1 MANKYWVIEHTG
13 HGFFTHQDRSD
24 MPVFQGHPGD
34 VWITSDNTK
43 ATAWSGKYPSVSK
56 TKAEAQAIVDNEV
69 EEAQERWDNETSDDY
84 KATHDRPVKYTL
96 D

>member
-24 MPVFQGHPGD
+24 MPVFQGHSGNI
-34 VWITSDNTK
+34 WITSGNAK
-43 ATAWSGKYPSVSK
+43 ATAWSGKYPNVSK
-56 TKAEAQAIVDNEV
+56 TKAQAQAIVDGKV
-69 EEAQERWDNETSDDY
+69 EEAQERWDNKPEPKY
-84 KATHDRPVKYTL
+84 PQERPVKYTL

>member
-24 MPVFQGHPGD
+24 MPVFQGHSGNI
-34 VWITSDNTK
+34 WITSGNAK
-43 ATAWSGKYPSVSK
+43 ATAWAGKYPNVSK
-56 TKAEAQAIVDNEV
+56 TKAEAQEIVDNKI
-69 EEAQERWDNETSDDY
+69 EAYQERWDNMDEP
-84 KATHDRPVKYTL
+84 KHPQERPVKYTL

>member
-1 MANKYWVIEHTG
+1 MVNKYWVIEHTG
-13 HGFFTHQDRSD
+13 HGFFTHQDRDD

-43 ATAWSGKYPSVSK
+43 ATDWSGKYPSVSK
-56 TKAEAQAIVDNEV
+56 TKAEAQAIVDDKV
-69 EEAQERWDNETSDDY
+69 ETAQEVWDNQDEP
-84 KATHDRPVKYTL
+84 KQQPNRPVKYTL

>member
-43 ATAWSGKYPSVSK
+43 ATAWSGKYPNVSK
-56 TKAEAQAIVDNEV
+56 TKAQAQAIVDDKV
-69 EEAQERWDNETSDDY
+69 EEAQERWDNMDEP
-84 KATHDRPVKYTL
+84 KQPLDRPVKYTL

>member
-1 MANKYWVIEHTG
+1 MANKYWVIENTG
-13 HGFFTHQDRSD
+13 KDFFTHQDRSD

-43 ATAWSGKYPSVSK
+43 ATAWAEKYPNVSK
-56 TKAEAQAIVDNEV
+56 TKAQAQEIVDDKV
-69 EEAQERWDNETSDDY
+69 EEAQEWWDNEASDEY
-84 KATHDRPVKYTL
+84 KVTNNRPVKYTL

>member
-1 MANKYWVIEHTG
+1 MANKYWVIGHTG

-43 ATAWSGKYPSVSK
+43 ATDWSGKYPNVSK
-56 TKAEAQAIVDNEV
+56 TKAQAQAIVDGKV

>member
-13 HGFFTHQDRSD
+13 KDFFTHQDRDD
-24 MPVFQGHPGD
+24 MPIFQGHPGD

-43 ATAWSGKYPSVSK
+43 APAWANKYPNVSK
-56 TKAEAQAIVDNEV
+56 TKAEAQEIVDGKI
-69 EEAQERWDNETSDDY
+69 EEAQERWDNMDEPKDP
-84 KATHDRPVKYTL
+84 KHRPLKYTL